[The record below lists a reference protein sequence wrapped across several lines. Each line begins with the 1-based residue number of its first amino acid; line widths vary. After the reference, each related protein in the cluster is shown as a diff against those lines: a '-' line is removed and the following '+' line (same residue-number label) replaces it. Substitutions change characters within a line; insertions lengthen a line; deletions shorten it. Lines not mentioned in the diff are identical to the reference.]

1 MAAQDRATRTLLA
14 RLLDWEDAHVGFE
27 KAVADI
33 PPDLRGVR
41 PANLPHSA
49 WQLVEHMRI
58 AQHDILDF
66 CRNAAY
72 EELEWPADY
81 WPASEAPPSPAAWDD
96 SIRRYLEDRKALQ
109 DLATDEG
116 LELNTRIPHG
126 SGQTYAR
133 ELVLVA
139 DHAAYHIGQ
148 LVLVRRL
155 LGIWS

>member
-81 WPASEAPPSPAAWDD
+81 WPASEAPPSPAAWDE